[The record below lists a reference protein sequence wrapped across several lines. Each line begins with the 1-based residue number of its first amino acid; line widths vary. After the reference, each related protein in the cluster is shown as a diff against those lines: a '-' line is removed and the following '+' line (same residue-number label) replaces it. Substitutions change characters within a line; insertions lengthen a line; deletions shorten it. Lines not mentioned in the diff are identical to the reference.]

1 MSLWALKNI
10 TEIIYSKAIRNFD
23 ARR

>member
-1 MSLWALKNI
+1 MSLWVLKNI